1 MRNQRQSKI
10 MGCKVC
16 LKNRNRPNTIDRF
29 TDEYNN
35 TNNYCDHYRT
45 EVEEAG
51 EFFCDYFDQVYRIRE
66 VTPMEPCKVC
76 GYYGNG
82 HSEDGTTLCY
92 DCLIKLYR

>member
-1 MRNQRQSKI
+1 

-35 TNNYCDHYRT
+35 TDNYCDHYRT

-51 EFFCDYFDQVYRIRE
+51 EFFCDYFEQVY
-66 VTPMEPCKVC
+66 PMFNKSPMTACGRC
-76 GYYGNG
+76 GYYTRGFENA
-82 HSEDGTTLCY
+82 EDGSTICY
-92 DCLIKLYR
+92 DCVIKLYR